1 MEGRWSMAEEKEKL
15 ICKDCKHAESV
26 IEKYKDAQTCLTI
39 LLFLISLCL
48 IAYQLI
54 IQEPIF
60 WMVMTSLLSLVFA
73 VGLIL
78 FHILP
83 KKIIGKYV
91 YFFKDKDGNVHCHI
105 QAPIWIPSLEAHC
118 WKTPP
123 ENVAQWNA
131 EDFMVAGS
139 QLELKF
145 GGWFK
150 KNAVVGVKHWYIR
163 FKNGKIRLGDLGFE
177 HARPKFDDLT
187 PEQALDVINSD
198 YDIIELFQ
206 NSLTN
211 CDFQKRFLQ
220 AQAVQDD
227 LGLQMFYM
235 LIKIRQRRDSMG
247 RSRHAKELRKDIE
260 QALITMPNIY
270 QKLQNWTMIVS
281 LVKYDDARAVFEGLV
296 KQYMPELADQLTE
309 KEDQKKAANG

>member
-1 MEGRWSMAEEKEKL
+1 MAEEHEKP
-15 ICKDCKHAESV
+15 ICKNCE
-26 IEKYKDAQTCLTI
+26 DAKSMIFKFEEVSSGLTVT
-39 LLFLISLCL
+39 LFLLSLGLFGYHLIFQNLPFWVFIVACL
-48 IAYQLI
+48 
-54 IQEPIF
+54 
-60 WMVMTSLLSLVFA
+60 MSLLSW
-73 VGLIL
+73 GLFL
-78 FHILP
+78 GDILP

-91 YFFKDKDGNVHCHI
+91 YYFKDKNGNVHCHI
-105 QAPIWIPSLEAHC
+105 QAPIWIPSIEAYC

-131 EDFMVAGS
+131 EDFKVAGS

-235 LIKIRQRRDSMG
+235 LIKIRQRRTSMG